1 LLPSDETQVK
11 RTIRGLSGKT
21 RLEAELIALAYIGTI
36 AAIASATGAFYILF
50 PELAALSYDVLG
62 RPRGRWASAPFLLAI
77 TPVLTGTI
85 GTIVTRSLPY
95 GFASVLITVGGA
107 IAVLSVLRSP
117 IAPAISAGLLPL
129 VLGVKSWW
137 YPPGILFDSALLALI
152 SNPWK
157 RYTLEIADAEPPETT
172 NVGIAEVDTIEITDV
187 HTDGANHDGDTT
199 AIRWL
204 AAIAIFVVVAVA
216 LVKVTGLRFI
226 LFPPLVVIAYEMFRH
241 PVECP
246 WSGQTLRLPLVCFL
260 CALGGFFF
268 HAAIPNA
275 PLAAICSMA
284 WGIAVL
290 RSIRLHVPPALA
302 VALLPMVMEHPTIKY
317 PFTVL
322 AGTALVAGWFGV
334 FEMWTLKQRRRAQA

>member
-1 LLPSDETQVK
+1 M
-11 RTIRGLSGKT
+11 RGLSGRT

-36 AAIASATGAFYILF
+36 AAVASATGAFYVLF
-50 PELAALSYDVLG
+50 PELAALSYDVIG
-62 RPRGRWASAPFLLAI
+62 RPRGRWASAPFLLAV

-95 GFASVLITVGGA
+95 GFASVLITVGSA
-107 IAVLSVLRSP
+107 IAVLSALRSP

-137 YPPGILFDSALLALI
+137 YPPGILFGSALLALI
-152 SNPWK
+152 SIPWK
-157 RYTLEIADAEPPETT
+157 RYTLEIADTEPPETT
-172 NVGIAEVDTIEITDV
+172 NIGIAEADTIEITDV
-187 HTDGANHDGDTT
+187 HTDGANNDGDTT

-204 AAIAIFVVVAVA
+204 TAIAIFVVVAVA
-216 LVKVTGLRFI
+216 FVKVAGLRFI

-241 PVECP
+241 PGTCP
-246 WSGQTLRLPLVCFL
+246 WSEQTLRLPLACFL
-260 CALGGFFF
+260 CAAGGFLF

-302 VALLPMVMEHPTIKY
+302 VALLPMVMDHPTIVY
-317 PFTVL
+317 PFAVL
-322 AGTALVAGWFGV
+322 IGTALVAGWFGV
-334 FEMWTLKQRRRAQA
+334 FEMWTLKGRQRAASSSLLQ

>member
-1 LLPSDETQVK
+1 LLPSEKTHVK
-11 RTIRGLSGKT
+11 QAIQGLAGKA

-36 AAIASATGAFYILF
+36 AAVASATGAFYILF

-107 IAVLSVLRSP
+107 IAVLSALRSP

-129 VLGVKSWW
+129 VLGVTSWW
-137 YPPGILFDSALLALI
+137 YPTGILFGSTLLALI
-152 SNPWK
+152 SIPWK
-157 RYTLEIADAEPPETT
+157 RYTLEIADTEPPETT
-172 NVGIAEVDTIEITDV
+172 NIGIAEVDTTDV
-187 HTDGANHDGDTT
+187 HTGANHDSNTT

-216 LVKVTGLRFI
+216 FVKMTGLRFI

-241 PVECP
+241 PSACP

-260 CALGGFFF
+260 CAAGGFLF

-302 VALLPMVMEHPTIKY
+302 VALLPMVMHHPTIVY
-317 PFTVL
+317 PFAVL
-322 AGTALVAGWFGV
+322 TGTALVAGWFGV
-334 FEMWTLKQRRRAQA
+334 FEMWTLKQRQRAQA